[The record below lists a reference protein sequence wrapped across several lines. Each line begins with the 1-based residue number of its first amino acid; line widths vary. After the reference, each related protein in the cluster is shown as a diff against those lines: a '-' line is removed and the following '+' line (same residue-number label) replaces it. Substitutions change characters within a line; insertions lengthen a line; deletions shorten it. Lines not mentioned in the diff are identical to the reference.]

1 LIEYQFNQFMERE
14 MNIIRMGIISAL
26 CVTSILAGCGGGG
39 SSTSATTPTG
49 VVNVT
54 LTDGPGDDYDHVWI
68 TVKAISFHTDSNI
81 TWNKSDATWKTTT
94 LATPVTLDM
103 ANLTNG
109 ALSQVFTGMN
119 LPVGSYKQIRLF
131 LAGFDDALTTSASAA
146 GLTYNDQIDYT
157 DNSVVHHVPLEIAY
171 PVQGIQLNGN
181 FNVTEGSTLNLAV
194 DFDLEHDLV
203 RFKHGTEFHF
213 TMKPNLHY
221 FDLNQSGAITGNI
234 DPAQLCVTTASSSCA
249 YNLIVKAEILSA
261 DGTRHFDTRATTIK
275 PDGSFTLYPLPS
287 GASYD
292 VLIRGRN
299 IETMLVKGVV
309 APAGSTPASGAAVLS
324 TAATPIPLTIN
335 TSEYFANFSAPLS
348 PTSGYAIFQQTLPG
362 ATEVPYEVRW
372 RNTNPFTGI
381 LEGAVAVAYG
391 PMHVASYSSGRALA
405 FSSVIPQ
412 EGNGG
417 YSVVTRGLPLA
428 YYDLSSPVVLAVQPT
443 TATAAAPYLF
453 TPPLPTLTSNVVAG
467 TVSGNITQ
475 TTHGM
480 YDSGYLVLSR
490 FANIVHTVDISATLA
505 ANTGTYSVTL
515 PAGTSGAPVPGAY
528 YYGYLRV
535 WNSAAPKL
543 STRVFPINGMID
555 LRNTNAVTG
564 MNVTLP

>member
-1 LIEYQFNQFMERE
+1 
-14 MNIIRMGIISAL
+14 MNIIRMGIVSAL
-26 CVTSILAGCGGGG
+26 FATSILAGCGGGG
-39 SSTSATTPTG
+39 SGTNSAATPTG

-81 TWNKSDATWKTTT
+81 TWNKNDASWKTTT

-109 ALSQVFTGMN
+109 ALNQVFTGMN

-131 LAGFDDALTTSASAA
+131 LAGFDDALTASASAA

-157 DNSVVHHVPLEIAY
+157 DNAVVHHVPLEIAY
-171 PVQGIQLNGN
+171 PVQGLQLNGN

-234 DPAQLCVTTASSSCA
+234 DPAQLCVTSVTSSCA
-249 YNLIVKAEILSA
+249 YNMIVKAEILAA
-261 DGTRHFDTRATTIK
+261 DGTRHFDTRATTVK

-299 IETMLVKGVV
+299 METMLIKAVV
-309 APAGSTPASGAAVLS
+309 APAGSTPASGAAILS
-324 TAATPIPLTIN
+324 TAAIPIQLSLN
-335 TSEYFANFSAPLS
+335 SSEYFANFSTPLS

-381 LEGAVAVAYG
+381 LEGPVALAHG
-391 PMHVASYSSGRALA
+391 PMHVASYTSGTTLA
-405 FSSVIPQ
+405 FNNMTPQ
-412 EGNGG
+412 EGDGG
-417 YSVVTRGLPLA
+417 YSVVTRGLPAA
-428 YYDLSSPVVLAVQPT
+428 YYDLSSPVVLPVQPT

-475 TTHGM
+475 TTHGL

-515 PAGTSGAPVPGAY
+515 PAGTTGALVPGAY

-535 WNSAAPKL
+535 WNSAAPKV
-543 STRVFPINGMID
+543 STRVFPINGMMD
-555 LRNTNAVTG
+555 LRNTNTVTG